1 MSIQAIHQYHNA
13 IHKIYLHSRQT
24 HEQAIKDEFKKLL
37 NHYCEKRNLL
47 VVSEINIKNKKGN
60 AIRPDGIVKNIL
72 NLDCGYWESK
82 ANVDLDKEI
91 DLKIN
96 AGYPLN
102 NTLFQDNKTTVLYQD
117 NKLLSKV
124 SIEDVHEL
132 DKLLSQFVNY
142 ESKEFTEFNEA
153 INAFK
158 KDLPTILTALRDMI
172 VLQENINPDFIQSRQ
187 DFLTICKASIN
198 PDIKI
203 IDINEMLLQHIL
215 TEEIFVSI
223 FSDAQ
228 FFRDNNIAKEL
239 YKVESTFFNGTTKHN
254 TLSGIQHYYALIKSR
269 AANIPDHHDKQRFL
283 KIIYENFYKAYNP
296 KAADKLGI
304 VYTPHEIVKFQIES
318 VEYLLG
324 EHFKK
329 SLNSKDIKILD
340 PCTGTGTYICELIE
354 YLSPLHLADKYK
366 NDIFANE
373 LSLLPYYI
381 ANLNI
386 EYTYQQKMK
395 EYVNFNHICWVD
407 TLDNTGFEL
416 KGTNTDLF
424 GITLENTQ
432 RIKEQNSH
440 KISVI
445 LGNPP
450 YNAKQENYNQQ
461 NANRPYKAID
471 DRIKETYAEYGT
483 AQNKNQVYDMYLKFF
498 RWASDRINT
507 EKGIIAFITNR
518 SYLDATAFD
527 GVRLVMQKEFNTI
540 YCVDLGGDITNKQD
554 KSLLTGNVFGIK
566 TGVAIV
572 FLVKNNKTGCNLYYH
587 KLSDKL
593 NKEEKLNYLYDT
605 KIEDIEFDKIIPDDK
620 NNWISQSD
628 NDFDSL
634 SLLSLIDKEV
644 KASKGEQAI
653 FRLFSNGIKTQRDEW
668 VYDFDKNNL
677 KNKMQFFVKIYKL
690 TLKDEN
696 FKEKHLIKWDREL
709 DIYLGRKINKK
720 FEEKKII
727 KSLYRPFVK
736 QIFYF
741 DKNFNGMIYQWNKLI
756 GENQKL
762 IGFIS
767 GISKPFSTL
776 ALNNISDLNVLS
788 PAAGGTQCLPLY
800 VYDTEGK
807 QHDNITDWALNEFK
821 SYYEKSPL
829 PPFNKGGITKLDIFH
844 YVYAVLHNPAYREKY
859 ELNLKREFP
868 RIPYYENF
876 AQWADWGKQLMD
888 LHLNYEMVKQ
898 FPLERHDLN
907 PPESPFIKGGLKAKL
922 KADKENGLIILDDNT
937 YLSGV
942 PLQAWDYKLGNRS
955 ALEWILDQY
964 KEKKPKDPTIAEKFS
979 VYRFADYKEQVID
992 LLMKVCTVS
1001 VETVAIID
1009 AMKTV

>member
-1 MSIQAIHQYHNA
+1 MSIQAIHQCHNE
-13 IHKIYLHSRQT
+13 IHKISIFSKQNS
-24 HEQAIKDEFKKLL
+24 EQNIKGAYFKLI
-37 NHYCEKRNLL
+37 NHYCEKRHLLL
-47 VVSEINIKNKKGN
+47 VTEISIKSKNGTI
-60 AIRPDGIVKNIL
+60 IRPDGIVKNIL

-82 ANVDLDKEI
+82 ANVDLEKEI

-96 AGYPLN
+96 AGYPLT
-102 NTLFQDNKTTVLYQD
+102 NTLFQDNKFAVLYQD
-117 NKLLSKV
+117 NKVVLKASV
-124 SIEDVHEL
+124 NDVEAF
-132 DKLLSQFVNY
+132 DKLLTQFVSY
-142 ESKEFTEFNEA
+142 ESKEITEFNEA

-158 KDLPTILTALRDMI
+158 KDLPNILTALREMI
-172 VLQENINPDFIQSRQ
+172 VLQENNNPSFIQSRQ
-187 DFLTICKASIN
+187 EFLTICKASIN
-198 PDIKI
+198 PDIKV

-215 TEEIFVSI
+215 TEEIFISI

-239 YKVESTFFNGTTKHN
+239 YKVESTFFSGTTKRN

-283 KIIYENFYKAYNP
+283 KVIYENFYKAYNP

-318 VEYLLG
+318 VEYLL
-324 EHFKK
+324 EKHFSK

-354 YLSPLHLADKYK
+354 YLSPLHLKDKYK
-366 NDIFANE
+366 DDIFANE
-373 LSLLPYYI
+373 LGLLPYYI

-395 EYVNFNHICWVD
+395 EYVDFNHICWVD

-424 GITLENTQ
+424 GTTLENTA

-445 LGNPP
+445 IGNPP

-471 DRIKETYAEYGT
+471 NRIKETYSEYGT
-483 AQNKNQVYDMYLKFF
+483 AQNKNQVYDMYLRFF

-507 EKGIIAFITNR
+507 KKGIIAFITNR

-527 GVRLVMQKEFNTI
+527 GVRLAMQKEFNAI
-540 YCVDLGGDITNKQD
+540 YCIDLGGDITNKQD

-566 TGVAIV
+566 TGVALI
-572 FLVKNNKTGCNLYYH
+572 FLIKNNKSRCNIYYH
-587 KLSDKL
+587 KLSDAL
-593 NKEEKLNYLYDT
+593 NKKDKLNYLYAT
-605 KIEDIEFDKIIPDDK
+605 KIESIEFDKIIPDNK
-620 NNWISQSD
+620 NNWLNQTD

-634 SLLSLIDKEV
+634 LPLCDKSV
-644 KASKGEQAI
+644 KSGKAEQAV
-653 FRLFSNGIKTQRDEW
+653 FKLFSVGVKTQRDEW

-677 KNKMQFFVKIYKL
+677 KNKVRFFINIYKS
-690 TLKDEN
+690 TLKDKN
-696 FKEKHLIKWDREL
+696 FKDKYLIKWDAEL
-709 DIYLGRKINKK
+709 DNYAERKI
-720 FEEKKII
+720 KKIFQPEKI
-727 KSLYRPFVK
+727 LESLYRPFIK
-736 QIFYF
+736 SFLYF
-741 DKNFNGMIYQWNKLI
+741 DKNFNGRTYQWDKII
-756 GENQKL
+756 GDNQKV
-762 IGFIS
+762 ISFIS
-767 GISKPFSTL
+767 GITKPFSVI
-776 ALNNISDLNVLS
+776 ASSKVSDANVLS

-807 QHDNITDWALNEFK
+807 QHDNITNWALNKFK

-844 YVYAVLHNPAYREKY
+844 YIYAVLHNPHYREKY

-888 LHLNYEMVKQ
+888 LHLNYETAEPY
-898 FPLERHDLN
+898 PLKRQN
-907 PPESPFIKGGLKAKL
+907 LKISQSSKVKL
-922 KADKENGLIILDDNT
+922 KADKEQGLILIDDHT
-937 YLSGV
+937 TLSEI
-942 PLQAWDYKLGNRS
+942 PLQAWEYKLGNRS
-955 ALEWILDQY
+955 ALEWVLDQY
-964 KEKKPKDPTIAEKFS
+964 KEKKIKDDTVREQFNT
-979 VYRFADYKEQVID
+979 YRFADYKEQVIE
-992 LLMKVCTVS
+992 LLSRVCTVS
-1001 VETVAIID
+1001 VETVQIIQMMSQID
-1009 AMKTV
+1009 TK